1 MELDSIIKKKK
12 QQTKQTKQ
20 NKETK
25 RGRGNFLDFSPTV
38 IGTDRFLAR
47 IHSADSSTWTAESD
61 ELDGNFGLRTRIQN
75 GNVMANE
82 NLVLN
87 QPQMEVHGDMVYR
100 RYGERVEI
108 WRHSA
113 GRGRGR
119 AIMRQKKKYLKKN
132 QQKKTNLFPLS
143 WSWVNAGVRV
153 SSFFFKFSS

>member
-1 MELDSIIKKKK
+1 M
-12 QQTKQTKQ
+12 
-20 NKETK
+20 
-25 RGRGNFLDFSPTV
+25 

-119 AIMRQKKKYLKKN
+119 AIMRRTAKKNIFEKKN

-153 SSFFFKFSS
+153 SSFF